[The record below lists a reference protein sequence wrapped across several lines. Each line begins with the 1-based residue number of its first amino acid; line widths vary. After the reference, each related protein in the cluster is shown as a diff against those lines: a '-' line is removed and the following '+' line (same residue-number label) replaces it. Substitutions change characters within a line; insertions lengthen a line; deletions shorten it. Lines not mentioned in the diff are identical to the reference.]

1 MERTETLTI
10 RSLTKES
17 ATGFAWLLMQSGGAR
32 VIGFAAQILLA
43 RLLTPLDFGEIALVV
58 SVSAVMATLVGFGVD
73 DVVLSRARKFHVW
86 VTPAFWAS
94 LAFSLLGAVALL
106 AVAPLAAHF
115 CRSSKL
121 FGLLAVLA
129 LSLPISALGNVP
141 SAYLRTNLRF
151 RFLAV
156 YATVEL
162 LAAQALT
169 LWLAW
174 RGFGAY
180 SFVIPAP
187 LGAAIRTI
195 IVWHVA
201 RPPQRRRLRWW
212 PLRVLLRNGST
223 VFGQKLVTSLR
234 ENGDYLLLGLV
245 ARKSEL
251 GLYFMAFKLAAA
263 PIYTLVGS
271 MYGVLF
277 PALAQLRAE
286 PERQRAAALS
296 ASRSLA
302 LAVIPLS
309 FLQAAVSG
317 SLLRVFFDEKWTG
330 AAAMLSVLTIGL
342 AFDAIPCVAGAL
354 LTANGKFGA
363 QWKWSLASIPF
374 FFLFIGIGCR
384 LGGGLGVALG
394 VALFFLVSAP
404 SFSYYA
410 LRFSGCSLRDV
421 AGIYL
426 PPTLCSVA
434 AVGFG
439 CLVARLPQVQGR
451 DMAMMAV
458 IGVLSLMTYGI
469 AVRWLSPATTRE
481 ALAKLSLL
489 LGRAV

>member
-1 MERTETLTI
+1 
-10 RSLTKES
+10 
-17 ATGFAWLLMQSGGAR
+17 MQSGGAR
-32 VIGFAAQILLA
+32 VIGFAAQVLLA

-58 SVSAVMATLVGFGVD
+58 SVSAVMATLVGFGVE
-73 DVVLSRARKFHVW
+73 DVVLSRARQFQVW

-94 LAFSLLGAVALL
+94 VAFSVLGALALLGA
-106 AVAPLAAHF
+106 APLVARF
-115 CRSSKL
+115 YRSSQL
-121 FGLLAVLA
+121 LGLLGILA
-129 LSLPISALGNVP
+129 LSLPISALCSVP
-141 SAYLRTNLRF
+141 SAYLRANLRF

-162 LAAQALT
+162 LVVQALT

-187 LGAAIRTI
+187 LGAAVRAA
-195 IVWHVA
+195 VLWYVA
-201 RPPQRRRLRWW
+201 RPPQKRRLRWW

-245 ARKSEL
+245 ARKSEV

-271 MYGVLF
+271 MYSVLF

-296 ASRSLA
+296 ASRALA

-309 FLQAAVSG
+309 FLQAAISG
-317 SLLRVFFDEKWTG
+317 SLLRVFFNEKWAG

-354 LTANGKFGA
+354 LTANGRFGA
-363 QWKWSLASIPF
+363 QWKWSVASIPF
-374 FFLFIGIGCR
+374 FFLFIGVGCKF
-384 LGGGLGVALG
+384 GAGLGVALG

-410 LRFSGCSLRDV
+410 LRFSGCTLRDV

-426 PPTLCSVA
+426 PPTLCSVG
-434 AVGFG
+434 AVGFAS
-439 CLVARLPQVQGR
+439 LVARLPQVQGR
-451 DMAMMAV
+451 DLAMIAV
-458 IGVLSLMTYGI
+458 IGVLSLVTYAL
-469 AVRWLSPATTRE
+469 AVRWLSPAATRE
-481 ALAKLSLL
+481 ALAKLSLM